1 MSNVTDDVASVVAL
15 WRYPVK
21 SMMGEE
27 LNAAEVTEQGVHGDR
42 PYALVDAETGKV
54 VSAKEPR
61 KWAKLFEFRAS
72 FVEPPVSGERLPHV
86 RITFP
91 DGRSMTTAERGLDE
105 ALSDVVGRRVA
116 FATAAPD
123 KPSLEEYW
131 PDIEGLTNRE
141 TVTDEA
147 MPEGT
152 FFDLGLVHVLTTATL
167 ERLRELHPQ
176 GRYEVRRFRP
186 NIVVDCTGDAGFV
199 ENDWAGRTLAIG
211 DTVRLRVTGSCPR
224 CVMTTL
230 PQGDLPKDTGI
241 LRAAAQHNDANV
253 GVYASVEQAGS
264 MRSIRRRCR
273 PPSAGCARAG

>member
-1 MSNVTDDVASVVAL
+1 MPEAKEDTTMSNVTEDEASVVAL

-27 LNAAEVTEQGVHGDR
+27 LNATELTEQGLLGDR
-42 PYALVDAETGKV
+42 PYALVDADTGKV

-72 FVEPPVSGERLPHV
+72 FVEPPVSRERLPHV

-91 DGRSMTTAERGLDE
+91 DGRSMTTAQPGLDE

-116 FATAAPD
+116 FATTAPD
-123 KPSLEEYW
+123 GPSLEEYW
-131 PDIEGLTNRE
+131 PDIEGLTYRE

-167 ERLRELHPQ
+167 DRLRELHPQ

-186 NIVVDCTGDAGFV
+186 NIVVSPTGSAGFV
-199 ENDWAGRTLAIG
+199 ENDWVDRTLAIG
-211 DTVRLRVTGSCPR
+211 EKARLRVTGPCPR

-230 PQGDLPKDTGI
+230 PQGDLPKDPGI

-253 GVYASVEQAGS
+253 GVYASVEQDGPIKRGDS
-264 MRSIRRRCR
+264 VRLV
-273 PPSAGCARAG
+273 

>member
-1 MSNVTDDVASVVAL
+1 MQVAKEDTAMSNVTEDVASVVAI
-15 WRYPVK
+15 WRYPIK

-27 LNAAEVTEQGVHGDR
+27 LNAAEVTERGVLGDR

-72 FVEPPVSGERLPHV
+72 FVEPPLSGERLPHV

-105 ALSDVVGRRVA
+105 AFSDVVGRRVA

-131 PDIEGLTNRE
+131 PDIEGLTYRE

-186 NIVVDCTGDAGFV
+186 NIVVASTGSAGFV
-199 ENDWAGRTLAIG
+199 ENDWVDRTLAIG
-211 DTVRLRVTGSCPR
+211 EKVRLRVTGPCPR

-230 PQGDLPKDTGI
+230 PQGDLPKDPGI
-241 LRAAAQHNDANV
+241 LRTAAQHNDANV
-253 GVYASVEQAGS
+253 GVYASVEQRGA
-264 MRSIRRRCR
+264 IRRGDSVRLL
-273 PPSAGCARAG
+273 

>member
-1 MSNVTDDVASVVAL
+1 MSNVAEDAASVVAL

-27 LNAAEVTEQGVHGDR
+27 LNAAEVTEQGVLGDR

-61 KWAKLFEFRAS
+61 KWAKLFELRAS
-72 FVEPPVSGERLPHV
+72 FLEPPLSGERLPHV

-131 PDIEGLTNRE
+131 PDIEGLTYRE

-167 ERLRELHPQ
+167 DRLRELHPQ

-186 NIVVDCTGDAGFV
+186 NIVVASAGSAGFV
-199 ENDWAGRTLAIG
+199 ENEWVDRTLAIG
-211 DTVRLRVTGSCPR
+211 KEVRLRVTGPCPR

-230 PQGDLPKDTGI
+230 PQGDLPKDPGI
-241 LRAAAQHNDANV
+241 LRTAAQHNDANV
-253 GVYASVEQAGS
+253 GVYASVEQDGA
-264 MRSIRRRCR
+264 IRRGDSVRLL
-273 PPSAGCARAG
+273 